1 MMYKR
6 KKSGFMN
13 MIFAGAMAAT
23 FVAAGVSALAEEIK
37 SQRVSDGF
45 VTIEGELNRESGDA
59 PVTLLVT
66 SSDID
71 FTNETAWL
79 TMNGDEI
86 AYYKETT
93 LQDDK
98 TYKFNFKLTEPGI
111 YNVYL
116 ASKNSGIEKSQI
128 VYIDGEMNSA
138 LMEAITEI
146 TDAETL
152 EFVLAEHLKDF
163 GVFAFESSDVD
174 EEVAEILI
182 KSLENKEDVKTDE
195 ITLLIEKAILA
206 SKINKAKLDS
216 FYDYP
221 QMSLLDDEIF
231 EYCTEEIAEDV
242 AKNMR
247 KNKIS
252 DDKEFDEALLKSTV
266 VEIANTKDG
275 VLALKEVLKAYKDE
289 LDIDKTITTDMCE
302 SLIKESDFSDFEE
315 LYEKIDK
322 YKKPTT
328 SGGGGGSGSSG
339 GGSNKPSVNLGNIAN
354 VIPTTVNNSQITE
367 KPEEILPFDDLENVL
382 WAKDAI
388 TRLYKDKVINGKS
401 EKLFYPMDNVTRAEF
416 AKILMLAFDVN
427 LVDDECPFVDVLPDE
442 WSYQYVKTAYLAG
455 VVNGIDEV
463 TFGKNMN
470 ITRED
475 LCTMVYRLILTGK
488 PELSSLTE
496 QSSFKDSSNISEYAE
511 GAVGFMQKNA
521 VINGDDKGNFNPK
534 SPATRAEAVKI
545 VYNAMNLYE
554 KN

>member
-13 MIFAGAMAAT
+13 LIFAGAMAAT

-45 VTIEGELNRESGDA
+45 VTIEGELNRESKDA

-79 TMNGDEI
+79 AMNGDEI

-98 TYKFNFKLTEPGI
+98 TYKFNFKLSEPGI

-128 VYIDGEMNSA
+128 IYVDEEMNSA
-138 LMEAITEI
+138 LMDAITEI
-146 TDAETL
+146 KDAETL
-152 EFVLAEHLKDF
+152 EIVLKEHLKDF
-163 GVFAFESSDVD
+163 GVFAFEASDID
-174 EEVAEILI
+174 KEAAEILI
-182 KSLENKEDVKTDE
+182 NSLENKEDVEPAE

-206 SKINKAKLDS
+206 SKINKGELDS

-231 EYCTEEIAEDV
+231 EHCTEEIAEDV
-242 AKNMR
+242 AKTMG

-252 DDKEFDEALLKSTV
+252 DDEEFDEALLKSTV

-302 SLIKESDFSDFEE
+302 SLIKASDFSDFED
-315 LYEKIDK
+315 LAEKIDK

-339 GGSNKPSVNLGNIAN
+339 GGSSKPSVNLGNIAN
-354 VIPTTVNNSQITE
+354 VIPATGNTVASE
-367 KPEEILPFDDLENVL
+367 KPEEILPFDDLDSVL

-388 TRLYKDKVINGKS
+388 TRLYKDRVINGKS

-416 AKILMLAFDVN
+416 AKILMLAFDVR
-427 LVDDECPFVDVLPDE
+427 LVDDECPFTDVLPDE

-455 VVNGIDEV
+455 VVKGIDEV

-488 PELSSLTE
+488 PELSDLTGK
-496 QSSFKDSSNISEYAE
+496 SSFKDSANISEYAE
-511 GAVGFMQKNA
+511 DAVGFMQNNA
-521 VINGDDKGNFNPK
+521 IINGDENGNFNPK